1 MSSTSQ
7 QDVDIP
13 QADHKLPSTVR
24 GYVRSFG
31 PGLVLA
37 MTFLGTGDLVAS
49 TVAGAN
55 YGYDLLWTLVIAL
68 LARGFMISYI
78 AKYTLMNRFGD
89 NDIVQGYKRVW
100 RGFPLFFGI
109 LIAIVALVVQMS
121 FLRAGAVGL
130 YQLFN
135 KAGGENWGVFLWS
148 LVIVAMTLLMMVT
161 RNQYRHLETLARIA
175 SVIMIGSFLYAMY
188 KVGHFDFSGFLRGLT
203 FGLPENAGPFFA
215 VFIAVSTIGAIGG
228 STSNLLYPGFMRD
241 KGWVGP
247 KYRRLQQLDLLFGM
261 LPMLVINVLFWS
273 VAAEVVHGSGNT
285 IADENDLSAMMASVV
300 GPAGPYLLW
309 TCIFLASFTSF
320 PSQSRGFCSL
330 IFSCVHHAG
339 KLNERYATPDDN
351 PWFKRVQIGVYII
364 LPIIVTMP
372 GAPDLVMLNILG
384 TSVATSL
391 VLPPLL
397 IGLFIMTSRKRF
409 MLEGQANRL
418 WEQALLGVISLIGIW
433 STFEIVR
440 NFFRQ
445 IAHIF

>member
-1 MSSTSQ
+1 MASLPNELPQSPA
-7 QDVDIP
+7 VD
-13 QADHKLPSTVR
+13 HRLPTTFK
-24 GYVRSFG
+24 GYLRSLG

-55 YGYDLLWTLVIAL
+55 YGYDLLWTLIIAL
-68 LARGFMISYI
+68 VARGFMISYI

-109 LIAIVALVVQMS
+109 LIAIVAFVVQMS

-130 YQLFN
+130 YQLFGQ
-135 KAGGENWGVFLWS
+135 AGGEKWGVFFWS
-148 LVIVAMTLLMMVT
+148 IAIVAITLAMMLT
-161 RNQYRHLETLARIA
+161 RNQYRHLENLARIA
-175 SVIMIGSFLYAMY
+175 SVIMIGSFLYAMF
-188 KVGHFDFSGFLRGLT
+188 KVGHFDVGGFFNGLT

-241 KGWVGP
+241 KGWIGP
-247 KYRRLQQLDLLFGM
+247 KYRKLQQLDLIFGM

-285 IADENDLSAMMASVV
+285 IADENDLSRMMESVV

-330 IFSCVHHAG
+330 IFSCVHQSSSLH
-339 KLNERYATPDDN
+339 KRYASPDDN
-351 PWFKRVQIGVYII
+351 PWFKRVQIAIYII
-364 LPIIVTMP
+364 LPIIVTLP
-372 GAPDLVMLNILG
+372 GAPDLVVLNILG

-397 IGLFIMTSRKRF
+397 IGLFIMTSRKSF
-409 MLEGQANRL
+409 MIAGHANKL
-418 WEQALLGVISLIGIW
+418 WEQFILGVISLIGLW

-445 IAHIF
+445 VMHIL

>member
-1 MSSTSQ
+1 MSASQ
-7 QDVDIP
+7 QDLAAP
-13 QADHKLPSTVR
+13 QADHRLPTTFQ
-24 GYVRSFG
+24 GYLRSFG

-89 NDIVQGYKRVW
+89 TDIIQGYKRVW

-109 LIAIVALVVQMS
+109 LIALVAFVVQMS

-135 KAGGENWGVFLWS
+135 QTGGETWGVFLWS
-148 LVIVAMTLLMMVT
+148 VVIVVVTLLMMVT

-175 SVIMIGSFLYAMY
+175 SVIMIGSFLYALF
-188 KVGHFDFSGFLRGLT
+188 KVGHFDVTGFFRGLT

-247 KYRRLQQLDLLFGM
+247 RYRKLQQLDLLFGM
-261 LPMLVINVLFWS
+261 LPMLIINVLFWS
-273 VAAEVVHGSGNT
+273 VAAEAVHGSGNT
-285 IADENDLSAMMASVV
+285 IADENDLSRMMASVV
-300 GPAGPYLLW
+300 GPAGPTLLW

-320 PSQSRGFCSL
+320 PSQARGFCSL
-330 IFSCVHHAG
+330 IFSCVHHASD
-339 KLNERYATPDDN
+339 LNRRYAAPDDN
-351 PWFKRVQIGVYII
+351 PWFKRIQIGVYIV
-364 LPIIVTMP
+364 LPIIVTFP
-372 GAPDLVMLNILG
+372 GAPDLVMLNVLG

-397 IGLFIMTSRKRF
+397 VGLVIMTSRKRF
-409 MLEGQANRL
+409 MMAGCANRL
-418 WEQALLGVISLIGIW
+418 WEQAILGIISLIGIW

-445 IAHIF
+445 ALHLI